1 MAMGVWMAVDAA
13 MLGGARR
20 MDGDR
25 RLNVDG
31 DGRVYADDDERLDV
45 DGDGRMDGGGRSDD
59 AG

>member
-1 MAMGVWMAVDAA
+1 MDAA

-25 RLNVDG
+25 RVD
-31 DGRVYADDDERLDV
+31 VDDDERLDV

-59 AG
+59 AGWC